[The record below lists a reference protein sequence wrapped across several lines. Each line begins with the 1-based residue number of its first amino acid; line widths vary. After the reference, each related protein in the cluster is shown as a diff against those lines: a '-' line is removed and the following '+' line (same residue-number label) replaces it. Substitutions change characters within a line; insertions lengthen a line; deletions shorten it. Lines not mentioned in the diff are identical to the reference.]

1 MAVLGSIHV
10 LWWHVQGG
18 GGSGTIYIFL
28 GGELESWGKTELS
41 DALIDQILM
50 LN

>member
-10 LWWHVQGG
+10 LWWHGWVGVD
-18 GGSGTIYIFL
+18 
-28 GGELESWGKTELS
+28 LEPFVFFWRRVELS

-50 LN
+50 LD